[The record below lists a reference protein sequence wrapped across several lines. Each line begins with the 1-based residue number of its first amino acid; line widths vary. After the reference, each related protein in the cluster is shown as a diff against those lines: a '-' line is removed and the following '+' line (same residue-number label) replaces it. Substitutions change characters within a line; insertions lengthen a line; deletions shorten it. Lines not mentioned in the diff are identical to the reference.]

1 MRFKRSDCGGGQVV
15 SVFAFYSND
24 PSSNPAEA
32 YSFSV
37 KFSFEKNKNKQKE
50 SRVGPFL
57 LKNHCTRKMINQ
69 NCRILR
75 LPVLPRG
82 HDVDVDRRIRR
93 EVIVVYS

>member
-1 MRFKRSDCGGGQVV
+1 MKDPVVVVVAAVVCCEEVVTRMKSSRVQHSTRSLWRNVMRFKRSDCGGGQVV

-57 LKNHCTRKMINQ
+57 
-69 NCRILR
+69 
-75 LPVLPRG
+75 
-82 HDVDVDRRIRR
+82 
-93 EVIVVYS
+93 